1 MELLAVVK
9 ANTTITS
16 ITSGAED
23 LTVVSH
29 IGSKGIFWYIYCC
42 EVDTGKST
50 PDGEHCYVT
59 GMHTIW

>member
-29 IGSKGIFWYIYCC
+29 IGSKGICGYI
-42 EVDTGKST
+42 
-50 PDGEHCYVT
+50 
-59 GMHTIW
+59 